1 LRADNDVLGDRPSLR
16 TRVYRVRHGLLR
28 CRRLRLRSLTFPQ
41 ASLHQQ
47 AVRLDEGRVCL
58 PGPVSARKP
67 GAKGPNR
74 TITTRVRSDYP
85 LSNVRRSQRAR
96 RSELLSSNRPMETR
110 LDRAH
115 RPVAR
120 CNPERLAVPSR
131 AEALCGSAGASRRK
145 RPPDRAHFATLA
157 GGSASP
163 TTRSPNRWFLRQRG
177 SEIGLNR
184 FRGNAKRS
192 EEFVAP
198 EARHTDATHSPK
210 SAAVRYLPLK

>member
-1 LRADNDVLGDRPSLR
+1 VPTSPIALFNLSSSIVTSISCSSRRR
-16 TRVYRVRHGLLR
+16 T
-28 CRRLRLRSLTFPQ
+28 
-41 ASLHQQ
+41 
-47 AVRLDEGRVCL
+47 RVCL

-131 AEALCGSAGASRRK
+131 AEALCGSAGASRHK

-163 TTRSPNRWFLRQRG
+163 TTRSPNRWFMRQRG
-177 SEIGLNR
+177 VKSGSTDSGVTPKDQRSSSRPRRVTRMPRTRRNR
-184 FRGNAKRS
+184 RR
-192 EEFVAP
+192 
-198 EARHTDATHSPK
+198 
-210 SAAVRYLPLK
+210 